1 MGLAFFI
8 LAYAEL
14 FSGGANL
21 PGGPI
26 TEFTGAV
33 NNFLVPHWPLIGVYA
48 YHGVLLSLLMV
59 ITLIDL
65 DGQKVPRSFVLFGGL
80 VGLLTGMLGVH
91 RWLEK
96 GWFRTEGLEI
106 ASAFGFAVLG
116 AVCGFLAGS
125 VIIALWQ
132 IRGEKLEEKI
142 ERKEA
147 SSVEPIDRPFRKAEN
162 QMATF
167 ILAGI
172 FLGGLVLWY
181 AIVCTVV
188 ILFFV
193 RNTLPKKRWGLCKQ
207 ALPVFFCVLVVL
219 IAAWKTMQSSM
230 PF

>member
-14 FSGGANL
+14 FSGGTNL

-33 NNFLVPHWPLIGVYA
+33 NNFLVPQWPLIGVYA
-48 YHGVLLSLLMV
+48 YHGMLLSLLIV
-59 ITLIDL
+59 ITIIDL

-91 RWLEK
+91 PWLEK
-96 GWFRTEGLEI
+96 EYFRLEELKIGAAFAFAFIGACCGL
-106 ASAFGFAVLG
+106 
-116 AVCGFLAGS
+116 LAGS
-125 VIIALWQ
+125 VSIALWQ
-132 IRGEKLEEKI
+132 IRLEKVQKKV

-147 SSVEPIDRPFRKAEN
+147 SSVKLIDRPFSKAEN
-162 QMATF
+162 LMGAF
-167 ILAGI
+167 VLAGV

-181 AIVCTVV
+181 AVVCTVV
-188 ILFFV
+188 LLALTRGV
-193 RNTLPKKRWGLCKQ
+193 LPKKRWGLCKL
-207 ALPVFFCVLVVL
+207 ALPVFLCVIVVL
-219 IAAWKTMQSSM
+219 IAAWETLQSSM